1 MPREKY
7 KIHELAKD
15 FGMNSKAIIEI
26 LAKLDDEPR
35 KHTTVLDDKQLDYIF
50 ETVTQNNQVDSFD
63 AYFAATAVKAEAKK
77 EEKAPEV
84 KEEAKKEEAPAKK
97 EAPKAQ
103 APAKAEA
110 KPQQKAPEKKPQAQ
124 NNQKPQ
130 QNQQRPQQNN
140 QPKKEKNDGPLQ
152 ARTKGEKR
160 TVATISAVSKSMV
173 WLTVAIVPSL
183 NISLITSAAVLL
195 RRAASSPTVISSGI
209 LTTRVLFAL
218 SASIL
223 LSLSASVSLL
233 PFFPPFLLYC

>member
-110 KPQQKAPEKKPQAQ
+110 KPQQKAPEKKPAI
-124 NNQKPQ
+124 
-130 QNQQRPQQNN
+130 
-140 QPKKEKNDGPLQ
+140 GPIDFDED
-152 ARTKGEKR
+152 ARKDEEAAKAEEEAESDPFDDIFKIFNKR
-160 TVATISAVSKSMV
+160 D
-173 WLTVAIVPSL
+173 
-183 NISLITSAAVLL
+183 
-195 RRAASSPTVISSGI
+195 
-209 LTTRVLFAL
+209 
-218 SASIL
+218 
-223 LSLSASVSLL
+223 
-233 PFFPPFLLYC
+233 